1 MLKRMTGPVLY
12 IAEVDYPPEQL
23 ARDGGFTA
31 WYANRHAPDLI
42 RSGFRTATSYRA
54 VIGGLAA
61 LNVYEVP
68 DTSVFA
74 GPIYKGALPGDPYGA
89 EVRGTSAG
97 RQRAQTAYLERVA
110 LPADAGPMN
119 ADWVSLARFA
129 LPEAEDEAL
138 IVWVRGELHA
148 RLAPLGVKRVRLGT
162 RTIEKIGAG
171 THRPRCI
178 VLAEWPAQPPKA
190 ADLLPLLASRFGAAV
205 SDSDGFVGW
214 RAYPWPDAKRS

>member
-1 MLKRMTGPVLY
+1 MLERMTGPVLY
-12 IAEVDYPPEQL
+12 VAEVDYPPDQFAPE
-23 ARDGGFTA
+23 GGFTA

-54 VIGGLAA
+54 AIGGLAV

-74 GPIYKGALPGDPYGA
+74 GPIYKSVLPGDPYGA

-110 LPADAGPMN
+110 LPAEAGPMN

-138 IVWVRGELHA
+138 VAWLRGELYA
-148 RLAPLGVKRVRLGT
+148 RLAPLGAKRLRMGT
-162 RTIEKIGAG
+162 RTVEKIGAG

-178 VLAEWPAQPPKA
+178 VLAEWPAQPAKA
-190 ADLLPLLASRFGAAV
+190 ADLLPLVASRFGAAV

-214 RAYPWPDAKRS
+214 RAYPWPDAKRT